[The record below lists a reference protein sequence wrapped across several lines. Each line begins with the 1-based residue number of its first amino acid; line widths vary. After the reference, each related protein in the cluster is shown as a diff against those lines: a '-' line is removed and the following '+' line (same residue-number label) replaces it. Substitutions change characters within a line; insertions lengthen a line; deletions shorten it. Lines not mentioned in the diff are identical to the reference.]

1 MGENSYFILRPGFQ
15 VTLEGEEDGENIQLT
30 MSVLDET
37 KVVDEVE
44 TSGPKERLLAAHG
57 RKKTCVTRPAYSPK

>member
-37 KVVDEVE
+37 KVA
-44 TSGPKERLLAAHG
+44 L
-57 RKKTCVTRPAYSPK
+57 